1 MGVAGWDGSHYLG
14 SKMMR
19 LPRPASPRAL
29 WRDVRSLL
37 SQRSPHQLIAAVMA
51 ISIPLTIV
59 IIFAFDFADAK
70 DPPEQ
75 IIYVDSW
82 RADRSVEETRAAITE
97 QQKQREEAQTERR
110 RQFQR
115 IQNSMK
121 QIGL

>member
-1 MGVAGWDGSHYLG
+1 
-14 SKMMR
+14 MR